1 MSDPTKLLSDL
12 LVALDAS
19 QRTIQIGYH
28 EDGSAEQISGIM
40 VMTPELRAVWEAAHK
55 YIIGHE
61 RMPMNQAEQTLTDLE
76 QRVKD
81 QIAAEYP
88 DQEDRDY
95 HYDNLTVPELLNM
108 LSYMFS

>member
-1 MSDPTKLLSDL
+1 MSEPNQLPGDVCLW
-12 LVALDAS
+12 A
-19 QRTIQIGYH
+19 
-28 EDGSAEQISGIM
+28 DG
-40 VMTPELRAVWEAAHK
+40 RW
-55 YIIGHE
+55 
-61 RMPMNQAEQTLTDLE
+61 AEQTLTDLE

-95 HYDNLTVPELLNM
+95 RYDNLTVPELLNI

>member
-1 MSDPTKLLSDL
+1 
-12 LVALDAS
+12 
-19 QRTIQIGYH
+19 
-28 EDGSAEQISGIM
+28 
-40 VMTPELRAVWEAAHK
+40 
-55 YIIGHE
+55 
-61 RMPMNQAEQTLTDLE
+61 MPMNQAEQTLTDLE

-95 HYDNLTVPELLNM
+95 RYDNLTVPELLNM